1 MYTQTSILEATGKN
15 HSPGLMLMWPCRIC
29 FLTAS
34 DFWSCF
40 SESQL
45 HPAGPQALVNP
56 DCQHPPACQSAPFSI
71 SVEISPL
78 AASGLFLA
86 LHCAVLHVSCPTGS
100 GKACPNPAWLSS
112 PSHPQSQMVPHG
124 CQKGRTFRRR
134 KEVQRDSMKFS
145 YLLLC
150 SLSLPTFLPFM
161 SPLQLL
167 G

>member
-1 MYTQTSILEATGKN
+1 MLVPHVYTDIHPGSHRKN

-100 GKACPNPAWLSS
+100 GKACPNPAWLLS
-112 PSHPQSQMVPHG
+112 PSHPQSQMVAR
-124 CQKGRTFRRR
+124 KGELSEDVKKHR
-134 KEVQRDSMKFS
+134 KTAWNFLIYFS
-145 YLLLC
+145 VPLAFLHSSPSCLLC
-150 SLSLPTFLPFM
+150 SC
-161 SPLQLL
+161 
-167 G
+167 